1 VWRWLGTVTKSKLSL
16 LLSNTKKKVVDT
28 PYFTLCNESF
38 KNGVPIISCTVL
50 SIELSR
56 SITVMI
62 SEPLGVYTFHRHV
75 IANDVEF
82 GRLYTILA
90 L

>member
-1 VWRWLGTVTKSKLSL
+1 
-16 LLSNTKKKVVDT
+16 
-28 PYFTLCNESF
+28 
-38 KNGVPIISCTVL
+38 
-50 SIELSR
+50 
-56 SITVMI
+56 MI